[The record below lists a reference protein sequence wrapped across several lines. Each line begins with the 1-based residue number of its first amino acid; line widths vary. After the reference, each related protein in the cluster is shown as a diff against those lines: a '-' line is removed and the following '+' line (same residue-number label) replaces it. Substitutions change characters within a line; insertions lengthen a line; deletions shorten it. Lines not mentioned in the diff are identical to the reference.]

1 MENASYLDEEPRQ
14 SGFIGLMG
22 LIVGLAL
29 GALALYAFAGPPH
42 LPSDLPSWEIV
53 VLTLQGSS
61 VPLEAVA
68 YVMTTMA
75 WMVWFWLVV
84 SLMLR
89 LAVVGADAVTRG
101 AAWAKALRALSD
113 QITLPIVRRLVD
125 GAVVAI
131 IVVNLAA
138 RSASSAAAASLMPNT
153 AVAVVYEPARPQED
167 TPEAQQ
173 DGEQRAVEYTVQPGD
188 TLWAIAE
195 RFYGTGYEYPR
206 LVEAN
211 AGRQMPDGRRFTK
224 AGVIHPGWVLL
235 VPLPSHAVEEVGA
248 HIYYV
253 VEEGDTLRGIAAR
266 LLGDEARWRTIF
278 DLNRGTARL
287 EDGRV
292 LRDPDLIW
300 PGLRLRVPTATLESV
315 DRPSSSPESSPARPG
330 EVPAV
335 VHPSFATTPEPTP
348 APASPTADATAVPVE
363 PSIVPAPATAATP
376 SVAVE
381 TEPISSD
388 SALSPLLYGAA
399 GMAAVGG
406 AALLARR
413 RVRRSLSEP
422 PIPTEPEPPPSDDFA
437 EAEFARALTHQL
449 HGGEMEPV
457 ALVAQHALRFLSE
470 HGLDDVAV
478 ITARQGRN
486 STALTLST
494 GLLAQPRLLELA
506 ERFASRLGGKA
517 LASLTPDHD
526 VLLQIAGPKLVGLLT
541 PSPDGRVEAPCL
553 LPLGVLPKGDTVYAN
568 WHELGHVLIAGLPGG
583 GAEVVLTSII
593 ATLAAHCR
601 PGELRLWTVASRR
614 TLPAQLQHL
623 PHQCCGL
630 IDPGDHV
637 QANRV
642 LEHVRAELV
651 RRMRAAKEDAGEA
664 PTRRAEPEVV
674 LVIGELDEVE
684 DDGATLDLI
693 GVHGP
698 EHGVRLLA
706 ATTDAADL
714 NEDGLAHFGTRLV
727 LQTLDDNESIKLLG
741 RPDAA
746 DLGSGDLLFRIDGR
760 LPVRARGFR
769 ISADHLDELLRLMRG
784 AYGDPPSTTAITA
797 VGPDTDE
804 DLVRPAGEGVP
815 AGGPEGDSSESVAEK
830 TGQPPSPALDHEAS
844 RTRDGFATSTIAEAV
859 ALAGAPAGG
868 AATSDAVPA
877 GVSPEEGQP
886 SEGRRSATLLAE
898 AAAIESG
905 EPPASAEGGNTAD
918 GHSVGVMVSEAT
930 AAAGGP
936 PDINDEPAAEGALVQ
951 VRCFGEFVVSNGDHE
966 IEPSLDG
973 RVCFKSFE
981 LLAFLASHADGAVSK
996 DKLLAALWPD
1006 ADAERA
1012 ANRMRVEMA
1021 RLRALLARQVPG
1033 LPAEAVRC
1041 ERDGTCRLDTRL
1053 IASDVHEFLALCRAA
1068 PKLPPDQ
1075 AKSALQRAR
1084 AIYQGDLLTGR
1095 GARFY
1100 EWVDDPGETGVS
1112 LRAAC
1117 REEYNR
1123 ATLRLARMLC
1133 REGQFAQAVPLYR
1146 SLLKAEPTL
1155 EDVVRELYRCYR
1167 QLGDLSSLIREDRHL
1182 RQALREAYY
1191 DPEDPE
1197 DDPERYQPEPETVE
1211 LFERIC
1217 KELEGKVAAR
1227 EDTHQAVRQR

>member
-1 MENASYLDEEPRQ
+1 M
-14 SGFIGLMG
+14 
-22 LIVGLAL
+22 
-29 GALALYAFAGPPH
+29 
-42 LPSDLPSWEIV
+42 
-53 VLTLQGSS
+53 
-61 VPLEAVA
+61 
-68 YVMTTMA
+68 
-75 WMVWFWLVV
+75 
-84 SLMLR
+84 
-89 LAVVGADAVTRG
+89 
-101 AAWAKALRALSD
+101 
-113 QITLPIVRRLVD
+113 
-125 GAVVAI
+125 
-131 IVVNLAA
+131 
-138 RSASSAAAASLMPNT
+138 
-153 AVAVVYEPARPQED
+153 
-167 TPEAQQ
+167 
-173 DGEQRAVEYTVQPGD
+173 
-188 TLWAIAE
+188 
-195 RFYGTGYEYPR
+195 
-206 LVEAN
+206 
-211 AGRQMPDGRRFTK
+211 
-224 AGVIHPGWVLL
+224 
-235 VPLPSHAVEEVGA
+235 
-248 HIYYV
+248 
-253 VEEGDTLRGIAAR
+253 
-266 LLGDEARWRTIF
+266 
-278 DLNRGTARL
+278 
-287 EDGRV
+287 
-292 LRDPDLIW
+292 
-300 PGLRLRVPTATLESV
+300 
-315 DRPSSSPESSPARPG
+315 
-330 EVPAV
+330 
-335 VHPSFATTPEPTP
+335 
-348 APASPTADATAVPVE
+348 
-363 PSIVPAPATAATP
+363 
-376 SVAVE
+376 
-381 TEPISSD
+381 
-388 SALSPLLYGAA
+388 
-399 GMAAVGG
+399 
-406 AALLARR
+406 
-413 RVRRSLSEP
+413 
-422 PIPTEPEPPPSDDFA
+422 
-437 EAEFARALTHQL
+437 
-449 HGGEMEPV
+449 
-457 ALVAQHALRFLSE
+457 
-470 HGLDDVAV
+470 AV

-526 VLLQIAGPKLVGLLT
+526 VLLQMAGPKLVGLLT

-568 WHELGHVLIAGLPGG
+568 WHACGHVLIAGLPGG
-583 GAEVVLTSII
+583 GAEVVLTSVI
-593 ATLAAHCR
+593 AALAAHCR
-601 PGELRLWTVASRR
+601 PEELRLWTIASRR

-630 IDPGDHV
+630 ADPGDHV
-637 QANRV
+637 QVNRV

-651 RRMRAAKEDAGEA
+651 RRMRSAEEDAGEA
-664 PTRRAEPEVV
+664 SARRAEPEVV

-684 DDGATLDLI
+684 DDGATLELI

-706 ATTDAADL
+706 ATTDAACL
-714 NEDGLAHFGTRLV
+714 SEDVLAHFGTRLV
-727 LQTLDDNESIKLLG
+727 LQTLDDDESIKLLG

-769 ISADHLDELLRLMRG
+769 ISADHLDNLVRLMRG

-797 VGPDTDE
+797 VGPDTAEAEVLPGGDE
-804 DLVRPAGEGVP
+804 DSERSAGEGVP
-815 AGGPEGDSSESVAEK
+815 AGGPEGDSSEPVAEK
-830 TGQPPSPALDHEAS
+830 TGRPPSPVLDHEAS
-844 RTRDGFATSTIAEAV
+844 RTRDGCATSAIAEAV
-859 ALAGAPAGG
+859 ALAGTLAGG
-868 AATSDAVPA
+868 ATTSDAVPV
-877 GVSPEEGQP
+877 GQPPEEGQP
-886 SEGRRSATLLAE
+886 SDGHRSAILLAE

-905 EPPASAEGGNTAD
+905 EPPAPAEGGDTAD
-918 GHSVGVMVSEAT
+918 GRSVGITVSEAT
-930 AAAGGP
+930 AAAGEP
-936 PDINDEPAAEGALVQ
+936 PDVDEEPVAEGALVQ

-981 LLAFLASHADGAVSK
+981 VLAFLATHPDGAVSK

-1068 PKLPPDQ
+1068 PKLPPQQ

-1100 EWVDDPGETGVS
+1100 EWVDDPGETSVS

-1123 ATLRLARMLC
+1123 ATLRLARMFC
-1133 REGQFAQAVPLYR
+1133 REGQFAQAVPLYK

-1211 LFERIC
+1211 LFEKIC
-1217 KELEGKVAAR
+1217 KELDGKVAAR
-1227 EDTHQAVRQR
+1227 EDIRKAVGQR